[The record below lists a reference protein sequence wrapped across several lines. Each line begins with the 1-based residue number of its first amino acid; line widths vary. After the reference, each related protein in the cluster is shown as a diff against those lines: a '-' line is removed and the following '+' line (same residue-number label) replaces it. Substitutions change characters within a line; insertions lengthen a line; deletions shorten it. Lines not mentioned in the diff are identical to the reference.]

1 MYLQMSEKLS
11 VPMHFLQTWDRDVQ
25 IQILAP
31 SHLIFGVMF
40 HSHTGFPSDIYL
52 DVCSV
57 E

>member
-11 VPMHFLQTWDRDVQ
+11 VPMHFLQTWDPDVK

-31 SHLIFGVMF
+31 SHLIFGIMF
-40 HSHTGFPSDIYL
+40 HSHTGCPSDIYL